1 MSLNY
6 ICACIFF
13 LLTCLGGIRGY
24 KSMWTDLSGL
34 CYDVEYCKEFEDFSA
49 VSWPIVG
56 RFKSYVGQA
65 GRYMISI
72 AGTTDSGIHFFK
84 WTQRFLFALAQN
96 GQEEGW
102 AFQCSDGS
110 KAFAGDFKTDIF
122 EKLKSIQATT
132 STIDLG
138 CEVWEDYGIQRS
150 GWRFFTS
157 HTTNRGVKQHLIE
170 LQARWIVDRVNGDRA
185 VQRSMIHV
193 YSEIRNM
200 KDTLIKSSQAC
211 W

>member
-1 MSLNY
+1 MATCNPSEGRWYHHFALGCCAQMGDTVRQDQAYSIDIVQKLLEMYEDKYQDVTTAMSLNY

-96 GQEEGW
+96 GQEEG
-102 AFQCSDGS
+102 
-110 KAFAGDFKTDIF
+110 
-122 EKLKSIQATT
+122 
-132 STIDLG
+132 
-138 CEVWEDYGIQRS
+138 
-150 GWRFFTS
+150 
-157 HTTNRGVKQHLIE
+157 
-170 LQARWIVDRVNGDRA
+170 
-185 VQRSMIHV
+185 
-193 YSEIRNM
+193 
-200 KDTLIKSSQAC
+200 
-211 W
+211 